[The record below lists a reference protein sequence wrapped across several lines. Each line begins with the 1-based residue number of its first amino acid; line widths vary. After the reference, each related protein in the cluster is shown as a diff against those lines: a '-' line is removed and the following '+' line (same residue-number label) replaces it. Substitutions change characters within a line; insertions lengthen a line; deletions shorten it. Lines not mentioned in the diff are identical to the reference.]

1 MLCALYLN
9 ILESVL
15 TDMSF
20 LWESAVKISSK
31 KGYVRLNT

>member
-1 MLCALYLN
+1 MRCVLYLN

-15 TDMSF
+15 MVTSF

-31 KGYVRLNT
+31 KTYVR